1 VSSYCEFFLI
11 TRSRIPLQYGGTTA
25 ININLKSNIPD
36 RFTNPAKI
44 FLIGDVIDSFADS
57 ITNVVT
63 KFWLMSLGF
72 NGIDISSMIIMNT
85 VGTFLSTLPAG
96 ILADRYGK
104 RKIILLGFLLFSVG
118 QITILASTSFE
129 MLSLAWFI
137 NGIGN
142 GCKSV
147 LFPLYSSFFNSKDM
161 DRAFGLQGFLTIMAS
176 SLGSLMGFIPPLLV
190 DRYSFSPQS
199 SYYTMRAVGTAFFFI
214 SIPFYIKVIRDLTEP
229 EIREGTR
236 ARLNLR
242 SRSVVAKFSFLYM
255 VGNIGYGAF
264 FSLFPYYVN
273 KKFGVQSDALGL
285 LYFSS
290 NFVRA
295 VANIIGPRISKRIG
309 TVRTIALSYVLCT
322 PFWAMFPLAPDFA
335 GISAIYLIRSGIGNL
350 SSPLIGS
357 LFMKLLYN
365 DEKATANSIIS
376 IVSNGGN
383 IVAPRLGGQL
393 MEHVS
398 LDFPAYLGSGIYAG
412 LAAAYYLM
420 LRNEKEKGDE

>member
-1 VSSYCEFFLI
+1 LTNF
-11 TRSRIPLQYGGTTA
+11 T
-25 ININLKSNIPD
+25 INLRSIIPN

-44 FLIGDVIDSFADS
+44 FLIGDIIDSFADS
-57 ITNVVT
+57 TQNVVT
-63 KFWLMSLGF
+63 QFWLMSLGF

-85 VGTFLSTLPAG
+85 VGMFLATLPAG

-104 RKIILLGFLLFSVG
+104 RKIILLGFLLFSIG
-118 QITILASTSFE
+118 QITILTSTSFE

-142 GCKSV
+142 GCQNP

-176 SLGSLMGFIPPLLV
+176 SLGSLMGLVPPLLV
-190 DRYSFSPQS
+190 DRFSFSPQS
-199 SYYTMRAVGTAFFFI
+199 SYYTMRAIGTAFFFI
-214 SIPFYIKVIRDLTEP
+214 AIPFYIKVLRGLTEP
-229 EIREGTR
+229 DIKETPKSETR
-236 ARLNLR
+236 SLLR
-242 SRSVVAKFSFLYM
+242 SKGVVAKFSLFYL

-290 NFVRA
+290 NFVVA

-309 TVRTIALSYVLCT
+309 TVRTIALSYLFCT

-335 GISAIYLIRSGIGNL
+335 VISAIYLIRSGIGNL

-365 DEKATANSIIS
+365 DEKATANSFIS
-376 IVSNGGN
+376 IVSNGGG
-383 IVAPRLGGQL
+383 IVAPRLGGHL
-393 MEHVS
+393 MEYYS
-398 LDFPAYLGSGIYAG
+398 IDFPAYLGSGIYAG
-412 LAAAYYLM
+412 LAAAYYIM
-420 LRNEKEKGDE
+420 LRNEKEKEVKLNDV